1 MAQTTTVIF
10 LLATLLMAAM
20 TVSGHGPHLPLAPS
34 PSVNEVMNC
43 AAGLAVC
50 LPAITQGGPPT
61 PECCTALETAVK
73 TQLPCLCGLIK
84 SPTLLI
90 PFNVTA
96 FNALLSQTCGLTA
109 DPNMCSEIVAQAP
122 LPQTAAPVPGPPKS
136 DKNAASKL
144 AGTGLVGVVLIT
156 IAAMFY

>member
-10 LLATLLMAAM
+10 LLATLLMAAT
-20 TVSGHGPHLPLAPS
+20 TVSGQGPHLPLAPS

-50 LPAITQGGPPT
+50 LPAITQGGPPL

-96 FNALLSQTCGLTA
+96 FNALLSQTCGITT
-109 DPNMCSEIVAQAP
+109 DPNMCSEKTAQAP
-122 LPQTAAPVPGPPKS
+122 LPHTAAPVPGPPN
-136 DKNAASKL
+136 KNAASKL
-144 AGTGLVGVVLIT
+144 AGTGLVGIVLIT
-156 IAAMFY
+156 IVAMFY